1 MQIWNWLLSTG
12 QDYQLNYGQQSL
24 KWWGDTFLKRGNYG
38 TCFESCDF
46 RHCGSHCYPNACLW
60 LEARYR
66 WWNRA
71 WKSMSRGIQNL
82 TLLIPLAFAWVLL
95 RAVGMNEETAFGLA
109 LCFMCLVVGA
119 LSFWSYKD
127 RVKRTR
133 KRLENELKKLDEKS
147 THNSKDNQ
155 KQ

>member
-1 MQIWNWLLSTG
+1 
-12 QDYQLNYGQQSL
+12 
-24 KWWGDTFLKRGNYG
+24 
-38 TCFESCDF
+38 
-46 RHCGSHCYPNACLW
+46 
-60 LEARYR
+60 
-66 WWNRA
+66 
-71 WKSMSRGIQNL
+71 MSRGIQNL